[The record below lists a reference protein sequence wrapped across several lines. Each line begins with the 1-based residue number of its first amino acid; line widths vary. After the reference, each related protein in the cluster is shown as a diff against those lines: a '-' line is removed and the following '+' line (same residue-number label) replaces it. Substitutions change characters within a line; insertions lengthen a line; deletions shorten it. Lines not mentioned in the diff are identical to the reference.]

1 MPNDTFGINDNLKN
15 MHKEF
20 SFFLLR
26 VIAIGSGNKHVFPR
40 LYPPITRQRKTGEF
54 LGFFPKERMGIIR
67 YLSTV
72 SDRFMKV
79 TFSN

>member
-20 SFFLLR
+20 SFFLLW
-26 VIAIGSGNKHVFPR
+26 VIAVGRGNKHVFLR
-40 LYPPITRQRKTGEF
+40 LYPPITRQRKKGEF
-54 LGFFPKERMGIIR
+54 LGFFPKECMGIIR
-67 YLSTV
+67 YISTV
-72 SDRFMKV
+72 LDRFMKV

>member
-1 MPNDTFGINDNLKN
+1 MPNYTFGINDNLKN

-26 VIAIGSGNKHVFPR
+26 VIAIASGNKHVFPR
-40 LYPPITRQRKTGEF
+40 LHPRITRQRKQGEF
-54 LGFFPKERMGIIR
+54 LGFFPKEHMGIIR
-67 YLSTV
+67 FFSTV

>member
-1 MPNDTFGINDNLKN
+1 MPNDTFWINDNLKN

-20 SFFLLR
+20 SFFLFR

-40 LYPPITRQRKTGEF
+40 LFPRITRQRKTVEF
-54 LGFFPKERMGIIR
+54 LAFFTKEHMGIIR
-67 YLSTV
+67 YFSTV

>member
-1 MPNDTFGINDNLKN
+1 MPNDTFGINDNSKN
-15 MHKEF
+15 MYREF

-40 LYPPITRQRKTGEF
+40 LYPPITRQRKKREF
-54 LGFFPKERMGIIR
+54 LGFFPKERIGIIR